1 MMSSNREEELVKFI
15 VRPEKFDTALEIS
28 ERFPQAVR
36 RLQSKFWSKLEQ
48 RLEKVMAQSPKEFKG
63 WECDL
68 TEGDTRTD
76 YFSISLTPKTS
87 SSAKRYCCPCLQ
99 QRTDASKFQLFYG
112 IVWSEEVSSEP
123 RIAEYNALKRKVR
136 EDLKLTNGEGWWV
149 GGTLL
154 PDCLTK
160 PETLRQLS
168 RDDSLERL
176 QADQLV
182 GLFKDTRELLEKL
195 NQALLKK

>member
-1 MMSSNREEELVKFI
+1 
-15 VRPEKFDTALEIS
+15 
-28 ERFPQAVR
+28 
-36 RLQSKFWSKLEQ
+36 
-48 RLEKVMAQSPKEFKG
+48 
-63 WECDL
+63 
-68 TEGDTRTD
+68 
-76 YFSISLTPKTS
+76 
-87 SSAKRYCCPCLQ
+87 
-99 QRTDASKFQLFYG
+99 
-112 IVWSEEVSSEP
+112 VSSEP